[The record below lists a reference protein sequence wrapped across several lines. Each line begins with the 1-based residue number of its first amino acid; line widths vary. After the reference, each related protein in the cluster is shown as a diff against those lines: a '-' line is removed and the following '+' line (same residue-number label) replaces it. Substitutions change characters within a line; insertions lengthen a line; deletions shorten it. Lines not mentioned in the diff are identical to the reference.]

1 MGHGDLRFLHAR
13 AQRPRSAGRHQEGIS
28 RQARADPQHALG
40 RRAWLAR
47 AARGRRRLHH
57 QGQRAAGAHHRRA
70 QGRERRQVCF
80 RVARGNPRLGML
92 QRPAEGAAR
101 EAVRSRVSRHVAARH
116 RQADQRDR
124 PRDGPFAFDRKHLSH
139 AHPAQARPRQQRG
152 ARALRSPAPA
162 RRLETMSEAA
172 TVARNAPES
181 EPFTPEA
188 QTDST
193 PQAKILLVD
202 DEPKS
207 LFALQE
213 LLSTLGQNL
222 MIAQSGEEALRL
234 ALRNDFAVIL
244 LDVRMPG
251 IDGFETARMIRNRER
266 SRLTPIIFLTAAADE
281 MSSMF
286 RGYEAGAVDY
296 LQKPV
301 VPEILKAKVAVF
313 VELFRKSERLR
324 ESEEKLRRLAAH
336 LISVREEERAHIAR
350 EIHDELGQVLTGLKT
365 EVTWLAKRLREK
377 PLIEKTDSMCKLID
391 TTVQTVRKIATGLRP
406 GMLDDM
412 GIIAAVGW
420 QVKEFQKRTSIRCRA
435 KLPPEVKLDIDVS
448 TTMFRIFQEILTNV
462 ARHSRATRVD
472 MELTIAE
479 DKVALEVV
487 DNGVGIADSDL
498 NGKKS
503 LGLLGMH
510 ERALLFG
517 GEVKITGTPGHG
529 TRVSVNIPIRQRS

>member
-1 MGHGDLRFLHAR
+1 MSEVAT
-13 AQRPRSAGRHQEGIS
+13 AARSAAVPE
-28 RQARADPQHALG
+28 ALSP
-40 RRAWLAR
+40 
-47 AARGRRRLHH
+47 
-57 QGQRAAGAHHRRA
+57 
-70 QGRERRQVCF
+70 E
-80 RVARGNPRLGML
+80 
-92 QRPAEGAAR
+92 
-101 EAVRSRVSRHVAARH
+101 VAA
-116 RQADQRDR
+116 
-124 PRDGPFAFDRKHLSH
+124 
-139 AHPAQARPRQQRG
+139 
-152 ARALRSPAPA
+152 
-162 RRLETMSEAA
+162 EA
-172 TVARNAPES
+172 
-181 EPFTPEA
+181 EPL
-188 QTDST
+188 
-193 PQAKILLVD
+193 AKILLVD

-234 ALRNDFAVIL
+234 ALKNDFAVIL

-251 IDGFETARMIRNRER
+251 IDGFETARLIRSRER

-286 RGYEAGAVDY
+286 RGYEVGAVDY

-301 VPEILKAKVAVF
+301 VPEILKSKVAVF
-313 VELFRKSERLR
+313 VELHRKSERLR
-324 ESEEKLRRLAAH
+324 ESEDKLRRLAAH
-336 LISVREEERAHIAR
+336 LITVREEERAHIAR
-350 EIHDELGQVLTGLKT
+350 EIHDELGQVLTGLKM

-406 GMLDDM
+406 EMLDDM
-412 GIIAAVGW
+412 GLIAAVGW
-420 QVKEFQKRTSIRCRA
+420 QAKEFQKRTGIRCRA

-472 MELTIAE
+472 MELKIN
-479 DKVALEVV
+479 DDSVALEVT

-517 GEVKITGTPGHG
+517 GEVKITGTAGHG
-529 TRVSVNIPIRQRS
+529 TRVSVSIPLRQRT

>member
-1 MGHGDLRFLHAR
+1 MSEVAT
-13 AQRPRSAGRHQEGIS
+13 ATRSAVVPEG
-28 RQARADPQHALG
+28 L
-40 RRAWLAR
+40 
-47 AARGRRRLHH
+47 
-57 QGQRAAGAHHRRA
+57 
-70 QGRERRQVCF
+70 
-80 RVARGNPRLGML
+80 
-92 QRPAEGAAR
+92 
-101 EAVRSRVSRHVAARH
+101 
-116 RQADQRDR
+116 
-124 PRDGPFAFDRKHLSH
+124 
-139 AHPAQARPRQQRG
+139 
-152 ARALRSPAPA
+152 
-162 RRLETMSEAA
+162 
-172 TVARNAPES
+172 APETAT
-181 EPFTPEA
+181 ETA
-188 QTDST
+188 

-234 ALRNDFAVIL
+234 ALKNDFAVML

-251 IDGFETARMIRNRER
+251 IDGFETARLIRSRER

-286 RGYEAGAVDY
+286 RGYEVGAVDY

-301 VPEILKAKVAVF
+301 VPEILKSKVAVF
-313 VELFRKSERLR
+313 VELHRKSERLK
-324 ESEEKLRRLAAH
+324 ESEDKLRRLAAH

-350 EIHDELGQVLTGLKT
+350 EIHDELGQVLTGLKM

-406 GMLDDM
+406 EMLDDM
-412 GIIAAVGW
+412 GVIAAVGW
-420 QVKEFQKRTSIRCRA
+420 QAKEFQKRTGIRCRA
-435 KLPPEVKLDIDVS
+435 KLPPEVKLDMDVS

-472 MELTIAE
+472 IELLDTDE
-479 DKVALEVV
+479 KLELDVA
-487 DNGVGIADSDL
+487 DNGIGIPEGEL
-498 NGKKS
+498 RGRKS
-503 LGLLGMH
+503 LGLLGMQ

-517 GEVKITGTPGHG
+517 GEVNVSGVPGQG
-529 TRVSVNIPIRQRS
+529 TRVAVSIPFPKTGNA

>member
-1 MGHGDLRFLHAR
+1 MSD
-13 AQRPRSAGRHQEGIS
+13 
-28 RQARADPQHALG
+28 
-40 RRAWLAR
+40 
-47 AARGRRRLHH
+47 AA
-57 QGQRAAGAHHRRA
+57 AVA
-70 QGRERRQVCF
+70 
-80 RVARGNPRLGML
+80 RVASEPEGFV
-92 QRPAEGAAR
+92 AEP
-101 EAVRSRVSRHVAARH
+101 
-116 RQADQRDR
+116 QA
-124 PRDGPFAFDRKHLSH
+124 
-139 AHPAQARPRQQRG
+139 
-152 ARALRSPAPA
+152 
-162 RRLETMSEAA
+162 EAA
-172 TVARNAPES
+172 
-181 EPFTPEA
+181 
-188 QTDST
+188 

-251 IDGFETARMIRNRER
+251 MDGFETARMIRSRER

-281 MSSMF
+281 MGSMF

-296 LQKPV
+296 LPKPV

-350 EIHDELGQVLTGLKT
+350 EIHDELGQVLTGLKM
-365 EVTWLAKRLREK
+365 EVTWLAKRLKEK
-377 PLIEKTDSMCKLID
+377 PLVEKTDSMCKLID

-406 GMLDDM
+406 EMLDDM
-412 GIIAAVGW
+412 GVVAAVAW
-420 QVKEFQKRTSIRCRA
+420 YAKEFQKRTGIRCRA
-435 KLPPEVKLDIDVS
+435 KLPPETVKLDVDVS

-472 MELTIAE
+472 LELSVNE
-479 DKVALEVV
+479 ERVALDVI
-487 DNGVGIADSDL
+487 DNGVGIAETEV
-498 NGKKS
+498 NGMKS

-517 GEVKITGTPGHG
+517 GEVKIIGTPGHG
-529 TRVSVNIPIRQRS
+529 TRVAVSIPMRQRA